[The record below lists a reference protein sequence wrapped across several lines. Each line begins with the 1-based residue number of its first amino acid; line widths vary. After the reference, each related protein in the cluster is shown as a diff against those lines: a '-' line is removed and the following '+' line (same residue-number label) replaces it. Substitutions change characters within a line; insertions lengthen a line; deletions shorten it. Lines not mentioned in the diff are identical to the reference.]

1 MKIVAGRGF
10 SAGFSADTA
19 KSIIINQE
27 TAKIIGGNDPVGRNF
42 GFIPKKPG
50 TVVGVVKNFNFQSL
64 HLAIQPIALFL
75 IGSKEFPEPGYI
87 FVKVTPG
94 ALTETKIF
102 IEKQLKELSP
112 HYLNEVSVL
121 SDQIKAV
128 YSSDR
133 KMVTV
138 FIFSTVLAVILTCL
152 GQYSLTSYTTKSRT
166 REMAIRKVMG
176 SQPSGIM
183 ALLLTEM
190 VTMILVSLIFAWPI
204 AYILMNKWLQN
215 YAYHINTGT
224 GVFLYSLFITILISF
239 IAVSY
244 YLIKLSR
251 VNPAEIIRHE

>member
-1 MKIVAGRGF
+1 
-10 SAGFSADTA
+10 
-19 KSIIINQE
+19 
-27 TAKIIGGNDPVGRNF
+27 
-42 GFIPKKPG
+42 
-50 TVVGVVKNFNFQSL
+50 L

-75 IGSKEFPEPGYI
+75 IGSEEFPEPGYI

-94 ALTETKIF
+94 ALSETKVF

-121 SDQIKAV
+121 SDQIKAA

-133 KMVTV
+133 KMATV

-152 GQYSLTSYTTKSRT
+152 GQYSLTSYTTKGRT

-190 VTMILVSLIFAWPI
+190 VRMIFMSLIFAWPI
-204 AYILMNKWLQN
+204 AYILMNRWLQN
-215 YAYHINTGT
+215 YAYHVNTGT
-224 GVFLYSLFITILISF
+224 GVFLYSFFITLLISL

-244 YLIKLSR
+244 YVIKLSR
-251 VNPAEIIRHE
+251 VNPAEIMRHE